1 MKILYTGDDCTNC
14 ESAKK
19 IITEQGLDIQIVHI
33 DMNTREWR
41 NISSMERIR
50 WIPKL
55 VIWNDRYI
63 GNDVFEHL
71 T

>member
-1 MKILYTGDDCTNC
+1 MNILYTGDDCTNC
-14 ESAKK
+14 DSAKK
-19 IITEQGLDIQIVHI
+19 IIAEKELDIKIVHI

-50 WIPKL
+50 WIPTL
-55 VIWNDRYI
+55 DIWKDRYI